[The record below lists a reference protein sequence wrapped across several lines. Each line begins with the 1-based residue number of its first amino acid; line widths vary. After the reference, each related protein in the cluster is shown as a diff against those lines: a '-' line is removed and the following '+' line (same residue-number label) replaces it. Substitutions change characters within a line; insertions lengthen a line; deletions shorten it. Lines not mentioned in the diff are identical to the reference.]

1 MNMLP
6 STDKTLYEVLLP
18 YTLQYILYSLNL
30 MVTLRLNSDDEVVMK
45 RESLLPATV
54 LPRTTLTSQVSQARV
69 SRRELGRPVLTR
81 TIGPHDHF
89 RISGV

>member
-1 MNMLP
+1 MLP

-18 YTLQYILYSLNL
+18 YTLQYILYGLNL

-54 LPRTTLTSQVSQARV
+54 LPRTTLTSQVSV
-69 SRRELGRPVLTR
+69 SLGDLCSPGRSDH
-81 TIGPHDHF
+81 TI
-89 RISGV
+89 ISVSLAFD

>member
-54 LPRTTLTSQVSQARV
+54 LPRTTLTSQVSV
-69 SRRELGRPVLTR
+69 SLGDLYSPGRSDH
-81 TIGPHDHF
+81 TI
-89 RISGV
+89 ISVSLAFD

>member
-1 MNMLP
+1 MLP
-6 STDKTLYEVLLP
+6 STNKTLYEVLLP

-54 LPRTTLTSQVSQARV
+54 LPRTTLTSQVSV
-69 SRRELGRPVLTR
+69 SLGDLCSPGRSDH
-81 TIGPHDHF
+81 TI
-89 RISGV
+89 ISVSLAFD